1 MLTEEQRIL
10 YRRNANLRNTLTNAT
25 KALWALV
32 VVLVVSFVVG
42 WGFKANL
49 VLVLVFAGVW
59 FYRRNVD
66 RRLSEVRIQIRKID
80 ASR

>member
-25 KALWALV
+25 KTLWVLA

-49 VLVLVFAGVW
+49 VLALIFTGVW
-59 FYRRNVD
+59 FYRRNVE